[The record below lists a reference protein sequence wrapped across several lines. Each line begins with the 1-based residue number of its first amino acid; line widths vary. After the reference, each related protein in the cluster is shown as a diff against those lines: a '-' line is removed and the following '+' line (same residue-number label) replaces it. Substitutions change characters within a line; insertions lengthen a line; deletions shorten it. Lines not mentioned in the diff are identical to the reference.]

1 MRLLCSSQD
10 RPIVMSSSVSPA
22 TVVPPEDARLGAG
35 KTVVYGI
42 QHILTM
48 CCGIIAPP
56 VIIGPAA
63 HLSQVETASLVTAAL
78 FVSGLATLLQS
89 LGIWRVGARLPL
101 VQGVSFTGVATM
113 LALLGQGSS
122 LSVIFGAIIVSS
134 VLGFFLAP
142 FFAQIV
148 RLFPP
153 VVSGSVVTVIGLSL
167 VPVAIG
173 WLMGQGE
180 GAGSVSNIGLGMFTL
195 ATVLIIQRC
204 APPSMRPFA
213 ILLGMVFGYALA
225 WCLGNVTFVSDNR
238 AWVALPTIF
247 SFGMPTFE
255 IGAIMS
261 MVLIMVVLLAET
273 TAGLLAA
280 GEVVGTTMNAS
291 RIANG
296 LRADMLSSALSPI
309 FGSFSQSVFI
319 QNIGLI
325 AITGVK
331 SRFVVAVGGALLVVL
346 GLLPFLGQVVASI
359 PLPVLG
365 GGGVL
370 LFGTVAASG
379 IRTLGRVNYEQNS
392 ANLVIVATALVM
404 GLVPVMVPTFYGQ
417 FPEWVGVLM
426 GSGIGTSC
434 LVAVVLNVMFN
445 GMPRR

>member
-1 MRLLCSSQD
+1 MRLSCSSQD
-10 RPIVMSSSVSPA
+10 RPIVMSSSASPSA
-22 TVVPPEDARLGAG
+22 VPPEDARLGAG

-180 GAGSVSNIGLGMFTL
+180 HVGSVSNIGLGMFTL
-195 ATVLIIQRC
+195 AAVLVIQRC
-204 APPSMRPFA
+204 APPSMRPLA
-213 ILLGMVFGYALA
+213 ILLGMVFGYVLAL
-225 WCLGNVTFVSDNR
+225 CFGKVTFISDDS
-238 AWVALPTIF
+238 AWVALPAVF

-379 IRTLGRVNYEQNS
+379 IRTLGRVDYEQNS

-404 GLVPVMVPTFYGQ
+404 GLVPVMVPAFYGQ

-434 LVAVVLNVMFN
+434 LVAVVLNLMFN
-445 GMPRR
+445 GVPRR